1 MSLPSTSLPNM
12 FEITGILTI
21 FTIQINSNFRVPNN
35 TGNAQD
41 FWMMYFVESGT
52 YHASIDGI
60 ACQMETGN
68 IFFRAPGQ
76 IVSNRTGFSNCTM
89 CQIAFT
95 APENQMEC
103 FRNRIF
109 STTPQIYA
117 LARNLFST
125 GTKLFY
131 WNEGF
136 CDGCGMSPYPDVR
149 STDLYNVKLSMQML
163 LNQLCAQIH
172 VSGTEDTY
180 KKQASERDLFA
191 QAMAYMNRNLNNP
204 ISIGEIA
211 GELGISASA
220 VQKLFAAKAN
230 TTMVKY
236 FAALRLTRAK
246 QLLENGKSIS
256 ETADALGFSS
266 PSYFSRWFK
275 KEAGLPPSQYKA

>member
-1 MSLPSTSLPNM
+1 MLLPKTVLPNM
-12 FEITGILTI
+12 FEITDIITI
-21 FTIQINSNFRVPNN
+21 FTVQIDATFRTPNS
-35 TGNAQD
+35 ASSDD

-52 YHASIDGI
+52 YHISINGV
-60 ACQMETGN
+60 AHEMEAGN

-76 IVSNRTGFSNCTM
+76 TFSKGNGFSNCTM
-89 CQIAFT
+89 CQIAFM

-109 STTPQIYA
+109 STTPQIYT

-163 LNQLCAQIH
+163 LNQLCAQNNAA
-172 VSGTEDTY
+172 GAADTY
-180 KKQASERDLFA
+180 KKQACERDLFA
-191 QAMAYMNRNLNNP
+191 QAMAYMNRNLSNP